1 MDRLHAMHVFCRI
14 VECGA
19 FGKAA
24 DDLQLPRA
32 SVSLAIQQLEA
43 HLRVQ
48 LLQRTTRRVRVTED
62 GAQYYQRCRQLL
74 ADLDDME
81 NRLGSGP
88 RGTLRVDMP
97 SAFGCYW
104 IIPKLPDFYRRYPHL
119 RLELGFNDRQVHLQR
134 DGVDCALRA
143 GEVKD
148 PMLAA
153 KPLVKVHQVT
163 CASPAYLARH
173 GVPGSP
179 AALNEGHHMVRF
191 AASDGRDFP
200 LEFHGVEQPVRLPGL
215 LSVDSADAYVKAAQ
229 AGFGLIQVPRYNAG
243 AALADG
249 SLVPVLE
256 HHPAPDWPLALVY
269 PPHRQGSPRLRA
281 FIDWATQC
289 LHEQAADTG
298 LLVAL

>member
-1 MDRLHAMHVFCRI
+1 MDRLHAMQVFCRI
-14 VECGA
+14 VECGG

-43 HLRVQ
+43 HLKVQ

-74 ADLDDME
+74 ADLDDLE

-153 KPLVKVHQVT
+153 KPLVKVRQVT

-179 AALNEGHHMVRF
+179 ADLNGGHQMVRF

-200 LEFHGVEQPVRLPGL
+200 LEFEGVEQPVRLPGL

-256 HHPAPDWPLALVY
+256 RYPAPDWPLALVY

-289 LHEQAADTG
+289 LREQAADTG
-298 LLVAL
+298 LLIAL